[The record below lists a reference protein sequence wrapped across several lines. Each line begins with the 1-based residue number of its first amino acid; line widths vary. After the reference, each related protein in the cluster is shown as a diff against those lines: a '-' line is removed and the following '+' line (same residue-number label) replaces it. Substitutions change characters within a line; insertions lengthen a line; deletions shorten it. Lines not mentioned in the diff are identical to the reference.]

1 MANLLIPNGSDTS
14 LTAITDYIE
23 PSLTYSLNYPD
34 DGQVK
39 GFVDELEAMKQAIY
53 KIINTERYKY
63 IIYSWNYGI
72 ELADLFGKP
81 LPYVYAEIQRR
92 LEEALLADDRISKV
106 YDFEF
111 SNLRGEVLVKFKVD
125 TIFGEIEAQK
135 GVSGIV

>member
-1 MANLLIPNGSDTS
+1 MANLLIPNGGDTS
-14 LTAITDYIE
+14 LTTITDYIE
-23 PSLTYSLNYPD
+23 PSLTYSLNYSD
-34 DGQVK
+34 NGQIK
-39 GFVDELEAMKQAIY
+39 GYIDELEAMKQAIY

-92 LEEALLADDRISKV
+92 IEEALLVDDRISKV

-111 SNLRGEVLVKFKVD
+111 SNSRGEVLVKFKVD

>member
-1 MANLLIPNGSDTS
+1 MANLLIPNGGDTS
-14 LTAITDYIE
+14 LTDIMDYTE
-23 PSLTYSLNYPD
+23 PSLTYSLNYPE
-34 DGQVK
+34 DGEIK
-39 GFVDELEAMKQAIY
+39 GYVDELEAIKQAIY

-92 LEEALLADDRISKV
+92 IEEALLADDRISKV

-111 SNLRGEVLVKFKVD
+111 SNSRGDVLVKFKVD
-125 TIFGEIEAQK
+125 TIFGEIEAEK